1 MTLKLIQLSICF
13 NTGAQKF
20 KTKHTHILKIA
31 SVQFFFLFPFN
42 GGGGCGGGDLDCLYF
57 TAILHH
63 FHIWMAI
70 NVVMECQNVLLYLW
84 LGQS

>member
-1 MTLKLIQLSICF
+1 
-13 NTGAQKF
+13 
-20 KTKHTHILKIA
+20 
-31 SVQFFFLFPFN
+31 VQFFFLFPFN